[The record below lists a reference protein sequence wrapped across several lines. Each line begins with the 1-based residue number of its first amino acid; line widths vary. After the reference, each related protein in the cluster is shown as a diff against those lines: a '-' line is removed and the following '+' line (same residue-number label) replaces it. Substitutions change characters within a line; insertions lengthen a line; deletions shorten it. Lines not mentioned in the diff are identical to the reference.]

1 MRQSSKATCTGL
13 NVLIGLIPM
22 NDAEQAD
29 KSDQATL
36 GAYSLRIK
44 DRRAFE
50 DWVAKENKSKFDLA
64 SSDPNH
70 NAYYVASKL
79 PPYLYASFYRFCKTN
94 GWSKSTAIKF
104 AIHQLLSSKQQ
115 VK

>member
-1 MRQSSKATCTGL
+1 
-13 NVLIGLIPM
+13 M

-29 KSDQATL
+29 EFQKATL
-36 GAYSLRIK
+36 DAYSLQSE
-44 DRRAFE
+44 DRKSFE
-50 DWVAKENKSKFDLA
+50 DWAKEANKEGFHRA
-64 SSDPNH
+64 NDPNH

-104 AIHQLLSSKQQ
+104 AIHQLLSSKQNG
-115 VK
+115 

>member
-1 MRQSSKATCTGL
+1 
-13 NVLIGLIPM
+13 M
-22 NDAEQAD
+22 NDAGQAD
-29 KSDQATL
+29 KLGQATL
-36 GAYSLRIK
+36 DAYSLRSK
-44 DRRAFE
+44 ERKAFE
-50 DWVAKENKSKFDLA
+50 DWVAKENRWKLDPA
-64 SSDPNH
+64 TNDPNH